1 MLARRGCPP
10 ADSDLDNYS
19 RINVKWWQK
28 LECGEVTRREVIVGR
43 FEEFLSSFAPEL
55 CAAEVADEYE
65 CGLKDCGF
73 LLVDSSFYPDT
84 KEAQYVCL
92 MEIDRV
98 PQELT
103 EETIR
108 SCLDKHLSQLNPSYG
123 EKVRSGLINPVK
135 LIFAQPETYVL
146 YKELML
152 MKGYSIAQLKPVS
165 VIDNDIQKGFFF
177 TLTEDFEEIK
187 KLSSH

>member
-1 MLARRGCPP
+1 MKDVLLVTGFYHQTPMVEFQYRIDKTVSLMGEKTTEMALRIA
-10 ADSDLDNYS
+10 AD
-19 RINVKWWQK
+19 RTAK
-28 LECGEVTRREVIVGR
+28 E
-43 FEEFLSSFAPEL
+43 
-55 CAAEVADEYE
+55 
-65 CGLKDCGF
+65 CGF
-73 LLVDSSFYPDT
+73 LLVDSSFFPDT
-84 KEAQYVCL
+84 QEVQYVCL

-123 EKVRSGLINPVK
+123 EKVRSGLIKPVK
-135 LIFAQPETYVL
+135 LIFTQPETYVL